1 MKDLLFSV
9 AITIGIKGWLY
20 DYIYGAT
27 LEKPWR
33 HSDHWGHERARQEHQ
48 SVKKIKEAACHCV
61 ELFYFKIDRYY
72 YVKAYQW
79 TLDKEVGGVKCVLSC
94 IKLSPHRNLSIL
106 FIYCIDS
113 RVVHMH
119 LRIQIYS
126 MSGLDS
132 WSMTG
137 FSHCDIWQ
145 LCFHQHPKFL
155 KLYVSQI
162 TTSRKIPW
170 KYPFPKFSK
179 CVGVCGRKKCEC
191 ETLHLSKQI

>member
-1 MKDLLFSV
+1 
-9 AITIGIKGWLY
+9 
-20 DYIYGAT
+20 
-27 LEKPWR
+27 
-33 HSDHWGHERARQEHQ
+33 
-48 SVKKIKEAACHCV
+48 
-61 ELFYFKIDRYY
+61 
-72 YVKAYQW
+72 
-79 TLDKEVGGVKCVLSC
+79 
-94 IKLSPHRNLSIL
+94 
-106 FIYCIDS
+106 
-113 RVVHMH
+113 MH

-179 CVGVCGRKKCEC
+179 CVGVCGRKKMWMWNITLI
-191 ETLHLSKQI
+191 ETNLVVLNNLSLLFKVELLRCQTGKAWELSTSYWTWYSHWLLVKCIFPIWLVVVFGGCCMLLGYFGCNESTALNK